1 MWIFRIKIL
10 LGFYRLLSTLLLIAS
25 IGLVLS
31 GCQKNNASPKDAWQ
45 AIQERGYLR
54 VGATYNFPPQGFLD
68 EKSNPQG
75 FEIDLIHVLA
85 KEMLKK
91 EDSVKLTEATNA
103 NWQGLLGF
111 GQVDFL
117 LSSMSN
123 NANWSDRY
131 DYSTPYFESS
141 FRILV
146 REKSGINHLSDLKG
160 RRVTFLFGGTSE
172 DILKK
177 HAPAGTILVGFRT
190 LNDETEAF
198 KNGRVDAFAQQEYVL
213 KNVLKQGC
221 DLQLLPEKLS
231 TQPFSV
237 MFQRS
242 QKNIVL
248 REKVQ
253 TALSALKTSGEL
265 ARIQKKW
272 YINPPMVKCSGG
284 KIF

>member
-1 MWIFRIKIL
+1 MPK
-10 LGFYRLLSTLLLIAS
+10 FYRLLSGFVLSLS
-25 IGLVLS
+25 IGLILT
-31 GCQKNNASPKDAWQ
+31 GCLPQKNESKDAWQ
-45 AIQERGYLR
+45 AVQERGYLR

-68 EKSNPQG
+68 DKGQPQG
-75 FEIDLIHVLA
+75 FEIDLIHALA
-85 KEMLKK
+85 KEMLGK
-91 EDSVKLTEATNA
+91 DNVKLSEATSA

-111 GQVDFL
+111 SQVDFL
-117 LSSMSN
+117 LSSMPN

-141 FRILV
+141 FRVLV
-146 REKSGINHLSDLKG
+146 REKSGIKHLSDLKG

-172 DILKK
+172 GILKK
-177 HAPAGTILVGFRT
+177 HAPKGTILVGFRT

-198 KNGRVDAFAQQEYVL
+198 KNGSVDAFAQQEYVL

-242 QKNIVL
+242 PKNTIL

-253 TALSALKTSGEL
+253 TALEALKASGEL
-265 ARIQKKW
+265 ARLQKKW
-272 YINPPMVKCSGG
+272 YIDPPMVQCTGG